1 MLKKMLFAVMMMA
14 ASVQAFAQYGRT
26 VETTYQNHSIYYGL
40 RMGLALAN
48 VNSDDPILD
57 GGSMQA
63 GLNLGAVIGFQLSD
77 QVPVYLES
85 GLFYTE
91 KGGKGN
97 NPEGGSKFT
106 YSLNY
111 FEMPV
116 LIKYRYELDDDLSIQ
131 PFAGGYLAIGVG
143 GKMKDYGAREVKSS
157 FSDNFFKRFDGGLK
171 IGFGMEYQLIYGELA
186 YDFGLANICHSEFE
200 SSHTGCL
207 YLNLGVNF

>member
-1 MLKKMLFAVMMMA
+1 MEEKIYFDNGSTSWPKAPGVQEAVLELLKNGAFNINRGNYAGAYEVESVVLETRDQLVQLFHGTD
-14 ASVQAFAQYGRT
+14 SR
-26 VETTYQNHSIYYGL
+26 
-40 RMGLALAN
+40 N
-48 VNSDDPILD
+48 VIFTPGI
-57 GGSMQA
+57 
-63 GLNLGAVIGFQLSD
+63 
-77 QVPVYLES
+77 
-85 GLFYTE
+85 
-91 KGGKGN
+91 
-97 NPEGGSKFT
+97 T

-157 FSDNFFKRFDGGLK
+157 FSDKFFKRFDGGLK
-171 IGFGMEYQLIYGELA
+171 IGCGMEYQLIYGELA